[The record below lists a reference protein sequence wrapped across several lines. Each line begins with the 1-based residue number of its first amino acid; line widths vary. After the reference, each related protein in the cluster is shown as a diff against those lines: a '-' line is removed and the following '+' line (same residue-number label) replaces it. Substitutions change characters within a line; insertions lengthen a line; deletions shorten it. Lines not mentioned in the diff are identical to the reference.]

1 MDNLIVDRALVEYQ
15 SSLDN
20 LLKRLQV
27 FATEI
32 NNQQLQVTI
41 RNLRANINEP
51 FLFVVVGE
59 VKAGKSSFVNA
70 LLQADICKTA
80 ADPCTDIIQQLVYS
94 KEQYEQPVNQYL
106 RKIGLP
112 NEILKTLSVVD
123 TPGTNTI
130 VENHQEITK
139 DFIPNSDLI
148 FFVFFAK
155 NPYTRSAWELLDYV
169 NSEWR
174 KKVVFVLQQA
184 DLAKPEELAKNKEK
198 LAELAVQKGIPSPVV
213 FATSVEW
220 EVNGEQDISGFNE
233 VRNYIQQ
240 TLKDGSTKRLKLQ
253 GVRKTSDQIIDLLRK
268 DLVAVQQQLIKDQA
282 IVSKIKTKLLQ
293 NKRQSGF
300 ELESLINRL
309 LTKYDK
315 ITARVK
321 EDFREQLS
329 LFTLVK
335 GSFAVLFRSKKSAPT
350 WMDELKQ
357 SCEDELKSSLG
368 EISQDGIKHFVGGIR
383 DLLQSLVDDLQ
394 DIKVNQVTTSA
405 ITVNTIESRQEIV
418 EDVQQKVATLLD
430 DKSFLRSI
438 ESINASVAPRF
449 LGGGAATVAGTAIAA
464 LTEIVLLDII
474 GTAFAG
480 VGLLFAG
487 GTLVLKKRKII
498 KQFEDKLD
506 SEKERFESELSAK
519 LNSKLDI
526 IYEEIERNFVNIY
539 DYVAEEEQKIS
550 PLVKQFNQIEADAKQ
565 LTVSNWYLF
574 RAKTQSGA
582 TLLLR
587 KQPRNAHQDRRR
599 VNWLT

>member
-1 MDNLIVDRALVEYQ
+1 MDNLIVDQALVQYQ
-15 SSLDN
+15 SRLDN
-20 LLKRLQV
+20 LLNQLQI

-41 RNLRANINEP
+41 RNLRTNINEP

-80 ADPCTDIIQQLVYS
+80 ADPCTDVIQQIVYS
-94 KEQYEQPVNQYL
+94 EEQFEQPISQYL

-112 NEILKTLSVVD
+112 NKILKTLSVVD

-139 DFIPNSDLI
+139 EFIPNSDLI
-148 FFVFFAK
+148 FFIFFAK
-155 NPYTRSAWELLDYV
+155 NPYTRSAWELLDFV

-184 DLAKPEELAKNKEK
+184 DLTKPEELAKNKEK
-198 LAELAVQKGIPSPVV
+198 LAELALQKGIQSPII

-220 EVNGEQDISGFNE
+220 EVSGEENISGFNE

-240 TLKDGSTKRLKLQ
+240 TLQDGSTKRLKLQ
-253 GVRKTSDQIIDLLRK
+253 GVTKTSEQIIDLLRK
-268 DLVAVQQQLIKDQA
+268 DLVSVQQQLIKDQI
-282 IVSKIKTKLLQ
+282 IVNKIKTKLQQ

-300 ELESLINRL
+300 ELESLVNRL
-309 LTKYDK
+309 LDKYDK
-315 ITARVK
+315 ITARIK

-335 GSFAVLFRSKKSAPT
+335 GSFVVLFRTKKSAPT

-357 SCEDELKSSLG
+357 SCENELKASLG

-383 DLLQSLVDDLQ
+383 ELLRSLVEDLQ
-394 DIKVNQVTTSA
+394 DIKVNQITTHA
-405 ITVNTIESRQEIV
+405 ITVNTIERRQEIV
-418 EDVQQKVATLLD
+418 EDIQQKVSTLLD
-430 DKSFLRSI
+430 DKTFLNSI
-438 ESINASVAPRF
+438 ESVNASVAPRF
-449 LGGGAATVAGTAIAA
+449 IGGGAATVAGTAIAA

-498 KQFEDKLD
+498 KQFEEKLD
-506 SEKERFESELSAK
+506 NEKARFESELSAK

-526 IYEEIERNFVNIY
+526 IYEEIKRNFVDIY
-539 DYVAEEEQKIS
+539 NYLETQEQKIL
-550 PLVKQFNQIEADAKQ
+550 PLVDQFKQIERDVNQ
-565 LTVSNWYLF
+565 LIID
-574 RAKTQSGA
+574 Q
-582 TLLLR
+582 
-587 KQPRNAHQDRRR
+587 
-599 VNWLT
+599 

>member
-1 MDNLIVDRALVEYQ
+1 MDNLIVDQALVQYQ
-15 SSLDN
+15 SSLDH
-20 LLKRLQV
+20 LLKRLQI

-41 RNLRANINEP
+41 RNLRLNINEP

-59 VKAGKSSFVNA
+59 VKAGKSSFINA
-70 LLQADICKTA
+70 LLQADICQTA
-80 ADPCTDIIQQLVYS
+80 ADPCTDTIQQLVFS
-94 KEQYEQPVNQYL
+94 KDQFTQPVGQYL

-112 NEILKTLSVVD
+112 NEILKTLSIVD

-139 DFIPNSDLI
+139 EFIPNSDLI

-174 KKVVFVLQQA
+174 KKVVFILQQA

-198 LAELAVQKGIPSPVV
+198 LIELAVQKGIESPVV

-220 EVNGEQDISGFNE
+220 EVNSEQDISGFKE
-233 VRNYIQQ
+233 VRTYIQQ
-240 TLKDGSTKRLKLQ
+240 TLKDGGTKRLKLQ
-253 GVRKTSDQIIDLLRK
+253 GVRKTSEQIIDLLRK
-268 DLVAVQQQLIKDQA
+268 DLVTLQQQLIKDQA
-282 IVSKIKTKLLQ
+282 IISKIKTKLLQ

-315 ITARVK
+315 ITDRVK
-321 EDFREQLS
+321 ADFREQLS

-335 GSFAVLFRSKKSAPT
+335 GSFAVLFRTKKSAPT

-357 SCEDELKSSLG
+357 SCENELKASLG
-368 EISQDGIKHFVGGIR
+368 DISQDGIKHFVSGIR

-394 DIKVNQVTTSA
+394 DIKVNHVTTNA
-405 ITVNTIESRQEIV
+405 ITVNTLESRQEIV

-430 DKSFLRSI
+430 DKTFLHSI
-438 ESINASVAPRF
+438 ESVNASIAPRF

-480 VGLLFAG
+480 VGILFAG

-498 KQFEDKLD
+498 KQFTDKLD
-506 SEKERFESELSAK
+506 QEKARFESELSAK

-526 IYEEIERNFVNIY
+526 IYEEIERNFANIY
-539 DYVAEEEQKIS
+539 SYVAEEEEKIS
-550 PLVKQFNQIEADAKQ
+550 PLVEQFEQIENDSKQ
-565 LTVSNWYLF
+565 LMIN
-574 RAKTQSGA
+574 
-582 TLLLR
+582 
-587 KQPRNAHQDRRR
+587 N
-599 VNWLT
+599 

>member
-1 MDNLIVDRALVEYQ
+1 MDNLIVDRELVRYQ
-15 SSLDN
+15 SDLDSLLHQLED
-20 LLKRLQV
+20 
-27 FATEI
+27 FATNI
-32 NNQQLQVTI
+32 NNQQLEVTI
-41 RNLRANINEP
+41 RNLRINVKEP

-70 LLQADICKTA
+70 LLQSDICKTA
-80 ADPCTDIIQQLVYS
+80 ADPCTDIIQQIVYS
-94 KEQYEQPVNQYL
+94 EEALEQSVNPYL

-123 TPGTNTI
+123 TPGTNTV

-139 DFIPNSDLI
+139 EFIPNSDLI

-174 KKVVFVLQQA
+174 KKVVFILQQA
-184 DLAKPEELAKNKEK
+184 DLTKPEELAKNKEK
-198 LAELAVQKGIPSPVV
+198 LAELATKKGIKSPIV
-213 FATSVEW
+213 FATSVEY
-220 EVNGEQDISGFNE
+220 EVNGEQDRSGFNE

-240 TLKDGSTKRLKLQ
+240 TLADGGTKKIKLQ
-253 GVRKTSDQIIDLLRK
+253 GVANTSDRIIDLLKK
-268 DLVAVQQQLIKDQA
+268 DLLAIQQQLDTDR
-282 IVSKIKTKLLQ
+282 VVVNKIKAKLQQ

-309 LTKYDK
+309 LNKYDS

-321 EDFREQLS
+321 EDFREKLS
-329 LFTLVK
+329 LVTLVK
-335 GSFAVLFRSKKSAPT
+335 GSFAVLFRTSKSAPT

-357 SCEDELKSSLG
+357 SCEQELKASLG

-383 DLLQSLVDDLQ
+383 ELLQSLVDDLQ
-394 DIKVNQVTTSA
+394 DIKVNQINTSA

-418 EDVQQKVATLLD
+418 EDVQQKVSTLLE
-430 DKSFLRSI
+430 DKSFLYSI
-438 ESINASVAPRF
+438 ESVNASVAPR
-449 LGGGAATVAGTAIAA
+449 LVGGGAATVAGTAIAA

-480 VGLLFAG
+480 VGIVFAG
-487 GTLVLKKRKII
+487 GTLILKKRKII
-498 KQFEDKLD
+498 KQFESKLD
-506 SEKERFESELSAK
+506 REKDRFEREITDK

-539 DYVAEEEQKIS
+539 NYVAAEEQKVL
-550 PLVKQFNQIEADAKQ
+550 PLIEEFESIEANAKQ
-565 LTVSNWYLF
+565 LKVIN
-574 RAKTQSGA
+574 
-582 TLLLR
+582 
-587 KQPRNAHQDRRR
+587 
-599 VNWLT
+599 

>member
-1 MDNLIVDRALVEYQ
+1 MDNLIVDQALVQYQ
-15 SSLDN
+15 SSLDS

-32 NNQQLQVTI
+32 NNQQLQKTI
-41 RNLRANINEP
+41 RNLLTNINEP

-80 ADPCTDIIQQLVYS
+80 ADPCTDVIQQLVYS
-94 KEQYEQPVNQYL
+94 QEQFEQPVSQYL

-169 NSEWR
+169 SSEWR

-198 LAELAVQKGIPSPVV
+198 LAELAVQKGILSPVV

-220 EVNGEQDISGFNE
+220 EVSGKQDLSGFAE

-240 TLKDGSTKRLKLQ
+240 TLNDGSTKKLKLQ
-253 GVRKTSDQIIDLLRK
+253 GVRKTSEQIIDLLRK
-268 DLVAVQQQLIKDQA
+268 DLVMVQQQLIKDQA
-282 IVSKIKTKLLQ
+282 VVSKIKTKLLQ

-309 LTKYDK
+309 LNKYDT

-321 EDFREQLS
+321 ADFREQLTI
-329 LFTLVK
+329 LTLVK
-335 GSFAVLFRSKKSAPT
+335 GSFAVLFRTEKSAPA

-357 SCEDELKSSLG
+357 RCENELKTSLG
-368 EISQDGIKHFVGGIR
+368 EISQDGVKHFVGGIK

-394 DIKVNQVTTSA
+394 DIKVNHVTTNA
-405 ITVNTIESRQEIV
+405 ITINTIESRQEIV
-418 EDVQQKVATLLD
+418 EDVQQKVATLLN
-430 DKSFLRSI
+430 DKTFLHSI
-438 ESINASVAPRF
+438 ESVNASVAPRF
-449 LGGGAATVAGTAIAA
+449 LGGSAATVAGTAIAA
-464 LTEIVLLDII
+464 LTEVVLLDII

-487 GTLVLKKRKII
+487 GSLVLKKRKII
-498 KQFEDKLD
+498 KQFEEKLD
-506 SEKERFESELSAK
+506 QEKIRFESELSAK
-519 LNSKLDI
+519 LTSKLDI
-526 IYEEIERNFVNIY
+526 IYEEIERNFANIY
-539 DYVAEEEQKIS
+539 SYVEEEEEKVI
-550 PLVKQFNQIEADAKQ
+550 PLVDQFKQIEQEAAQLAD
-565 LTVSNWYLF
+565 
-574 RAKTQSGA
+574 
-582 TLLLR
+582 
-587 KQPRNAHQDRRR
+587 
-599 VNWLT
+599 

>member
-20 LLKRLQV
+20 LLKRLQA

-41 RNLRANINEP
+41 RDLRSNISEP

-70 LLQADICKTA
+70 LLQSDICKTA
-80 ADPCTDIIQQLVYS
+80 ADPCTDVIQQLVYS
-94 KEQYEQPVNQYL
+94 QEQYEQTVSQYL

-139 DFIPNSDLI
+139 KFIPNSDLI

-184 DLAKPEELAKNKEK
+184 DLTKPEELTKNKEK
-198 LAELAVQKGIPSPVV
+198 LAELAIQKGIQSPIV

-240 TLKDGSTKRLKLQ
+240 TLKDGSNKRLKLE
-253 GVRKTSDQIIDLLRK
+253 GVRKTSEQIIDLLRQ
-268 DLVAVQQQLIKDQA
+268 DLVAVEQQLTKDRA
-282 IVSKIKTKLLQ
+282 IVGKIKKKLLQ

-300 ELESLINRL
+300 ELESLIARL
-309 LTKYDK
+309 LTQYDR
-315 ITARVK
+315 ITDRVK

-329 LFTLVK
+329 LLTLIK
-335 GSFAVLFRSKKSAPT
+335 GSFAVLFRTKKSAPT

-357 SCEDELKSSLG
+357 SCENELKASLG

-394 DIKVNQVTTSA
+394 DIKVNHVTTNA
-405 ITVNTIESRQEIV
+405 IAVNTLESRQEIV
-418 EDVQQKVATLLD
+418 EDVQQRVSTLLD
-430 DKSFLRSI
+430 DKSFLNSI
-438 ESINASVAPRF
+438 ESVNASVAPRF
-449 LGGGAATVAGTAIAA
+449 LGGGAAAVAGTAIATI
-464 LTEIVLLDII
+464 TEIVILDII

-498 KQFEDKLD
+498 KQFEEKLD
-506 SEKERFESELSAK
+506 NEKARFESEISTK

-526 IYEEIERNFVNIY
+526 IYEEIERNFTDIY
-539 DYVAEEEQKIS
+539 AYVEEEEQKIL
-550 PLVKQFNQIEADAKQ
+550 PLVTQFQAIETEAKQ
-565 LTVSNWYLF
+565 LVINS
-574 RAKTQSGA
+574 Q
-582 TLLLR
+582 
-587 KQPRNAHQDRRR
+587 
-599 VNWLT
+599 

>member
-1 MDNLIVDRALVEYQ
+1 MDNLIVDQALIQYQ
-15 SSLDN
+15 SSLDS

-32 NNQQLQVTI
+32 NNQQLQKTI
-41 RNLRANINEP
+41 GNLRVNINEP

-80 ADPCTDIIQQLVYS
+80 ADPCTDVIQQLVYS
-94 KEQYEQPVNQYL
+94 KEQFEQPMGQYV

-155 NPYTRSAWELLDYV
+155 NPYTRSAWELLNYV
-169 NSEWR
+169 NKEWR

-198 LAELAVQKGIPSPVV
+198 LVELAVQKGILSPVV

-220 EVNGEQDISGFNE
+220 EVNGETDLSGFQE

-253 GVRKTSDQIIDLLRK
+253 EVKKTSEQIIDLLRK
-268 DLVAVQQQLIKDQA
+268 DLVMVQQQLIKDQA
-282 IVSKIKTKLLQ
+282 VVSKIKTKLLQ

-300 ELESLINRL
+300 ELESLIKRL
-309 LTKYDK
+309 LNKYDT

-321 EDFREQLS
+321 ADFREQLS

-335 GSFAVLFRSKKSAPT
+335 GSFAVLFRTQKSAPT

-357 SCEDELKSSLG
+357 SCEHELKTSLG
-368 EISQDGIKHFVGGIR
+368 EISQDGIKHFVGGIK
-383 DLLQSLVDDLQ
+383 DLLQSLVDDLH
-394 DIKVNQVTTSA
+394 DIKVNHVNTNV

-418 EDVQQKVATLLD
+418 EDVQQKVATLLE
-430 DKSFLRSI
+430 DKSFLHSI
-438 ESINASVAPRF
+438 ESVNASVAPRF
-449 LGGGAATVAGTAIAA
+449 LGGSAATVAGTAIAA

-498 KQFEDKLD
+498 RQFEEKLD
-506 SEKERFESELSAK
+506 HEKTRFESELSAK

-526 IYEEIERNFVNIY
+526 IYEEIERNFANIY
-539 DYVAEEEQKIS
+539 SYVVAEEQKVM
-550 PLVKQFNQIEADAKQ
+550 PLVEQFKQIEHEAAQ
-565 LTVSNWYLF
+565 LNHV
-574 RAKTQSGA
+574 
-582 TLLLR
+582 
-587 KQPRNAHQDRRR
+587 
-599 VNWLT
+599 

>member
-1 MDNLIVDRALVEYQ
+1 MDNLIVDRALVQYQ

-20 LLKRLQV
+20 LLSQLQV
-27 FATEI
+27 FAEEI
-32 NNQQLQVTI
+32 NNQQLQETI
-41 RNLRANINEP
+41 RSLRTNINEP

-59 VKAGKSSFVNA
+59 VKAGKSSFINS
-70 LLQADICKTA
+70 LLQADICQTA
-80 ADPCTDIIQQLVYS
+80 ADPCTDVIQQIVYS
-94 KEQYEQPVNQYL
+94 EERFEQPVNQHL

-112 NEILKTLSVVD
+112 NEILKSLSIVD

-130 VENHQEITK
+130 VDNHQEITRQ
-139 DFIPNSDLI
+139 FVPNSDLI

-169 NSEWR
+169 NIEWR

-184 DLAKPEELAKNKEK
+184 DLAKPEELAKNREK
-198 LAELAVQKGIPSPVV
+198 LTELALQKGIQSPTV
-213 FATSVEW
+213 FATSVEL
-220 EVNGEQDISGFNE
+220 EVNGDRDSSSFAE

-240 TLKDGSTKRLKLQ
+240 TLKDGSTKKLKLQ
-253 GVRKTSDQIIDLLRK
+253 AVAKTSEQIISLLRK
-268 DLVAVQQQLIKDQA
+268 DLISIQQQLTKDQA
-282 IVSKIKTKLLQ
+282 IVSKIKAKLQQ

-309 LTKYDK
+309 LNKYDT

-321 EDFREQLS
+321 QDFREELS
-329 LFTLVK
+329 LLTLVK
-335 GSFAVLFRSKKSAPT
+335 GSFAVLFRGKSTPT

-357 SCEDELKSSLG
+357 SCEQELKASLG

-383 DLLQSLVDDLQ
+383 QLLQSLVHDLQ
-394 DIKVNQVTTSA
+394 DIKVNQISTNT

-418 EDVQQKVATLLD
+418 EDVQQKVSSLLD
-430 DKSFLRSI
+430 DKSFLHSI
-438 ESINASVAPRF
+438 ESVNASVAPRF

-480 VGLLFAG
+480 VGILFAG

-498 KQFEDKLD
+498 RKFEEKLD
-506 SEKERFESELSAK
+506 QEKARFERELSAK

-526 IYEEIERNFVNIY
+526 IYEEIERNFINIY
-539 DYVAEEEQKIS
+539 DYVEQEEQKIA
-550 PLVKQFNQIEADAKQ
+550 PLIDKFEQVEREAQQ
-565 LTVSNWYLF
+565 LTIGSL
-574 RAKTQSGA
+574 S
-582 TLLLR
+582 
-587 KQPRNAHQDRRR
+587 
-599 VNWLT
+599 

>member
-1 MDNLIVDRALVEYQ
+1 MNNLIVDRALVQYQ
-15 SSLDN
+15 SNLDSLLN
-20 LLKRLQV
+20 RLQL

-32 NNQQLQVTI
+32 NNQQLQTTI
-41 RNLRANINEP
+41 RNLRININEP

-80 ADPCTDIIQQLVYS
+80 ADPCTDVIQQIVYS
-94 KEQYEQPVNQYL
+94 EEKFEQPVGQYV

-112 NEILKTLSVVD
+112 NDILKTLSIVD

-139 DFIPNSDLI
+139 EFIPNSDLI

-155 NPYTRSAWELLDYV
+155 NPYTRSAWDLLDYV

-184 DLAKPEELAKNKEK
+184 DLAKPQELAKNKEK
-198 LAELAVQKGIPSPVV
+198 LTELALQKGIQSPVV

-220 EVNGEQDISGFNE
+220 EVNGEQNISGFND

-240 TLKDGSTKRLKLQ
+240 TLKDGSTKKLKLQ
-253 GVRKTSDQIIDLLRK
+253 GVAKTSEQIIDLLRK
-268 DLVAVQQQLIKDQA
+268 DLVNLQQQLITDRA
-282 IVSKIKTKLLQ
+282 VVNKIKSKLQQ

-309 LTKYDK
+309 LAKYDT
-315 ITARVK
+315 ITSRVK
-321 EDFREQLS
+321 SEFREKLS
-329 LFTLVK
+329 IVTLVK
-335 GSFAVLFRSKKSAPT
+335 GSFSVLFRNSKSAPT

-357 SCEDELKSSLG
+357 SCENELKASLG
-368 EISQDGIKHFVGGIR
+368 EISQDGIKHFVGGIKE
-383 DLLQSLVDDLQ
+383 LLQSLVEDLH
-394 DIKVNQVTTSA
+394 DIKINQINTSA

-418 EDVQQKVATLLD
+418 EDVQQKVSTLLD
-430 DKSFLRSI
+430 DKTFLYSI
-438 ESINASVAPRF
+438 ESVNASVAPR
-449 LGGGAATVAGTAIAA
+449 LVGGGAATVAGTAIAA

-480 VGLLFAG
+480 VGILFAG
-487 GTLVLKKRKII
+487 GTLILKKRKII
-498 KQFEDKLD
+498 QQFEDKLD
-506 SEKERFESELSAK
+506 REKDRFRSEITDK

-526 IYEEIERNFVNIY
+526 IYEEIERNFINIY
-539 DYVAEEEQKIS
+539 NYVEIEEQKII
-550 PLVKQFNQIEADAKQ
+550 PLVEQFRTIETQAQQ
-565 LTVSNWYLF
+565 L
-574 RAKTQSGA
+574 
-582 TLLLR
+582 
-587 KQPRNAHQDRRR
+587 QPFSIK
-599 VNWLT
+599 

>member
-1 MDNLIVDRALVEYQ
+1 MDNLIVDQALVQYQ

-20 LLKRLQV
+20 LLKELQL

-32 NNQQLQVTI
+32 NNQQLQLTI

-70 LLQADICKTA
+70 LLQTDICKTA
-80 ADPCTDIIQQLVYS
+80 ADPCTDVIQQIVYS
-94 KEQYEQPVNQYL
+94 KEQFEQPVSQYL

-130 VENHQEITK
+130 VENHQQITK
-139 DFIPNSDLI
+139 EFIPNSDLI

-155 NPYTRSAWELLDYV
+155 NPYTRSAWELLDFV

-184 DLAKPEELAKNKEK
+184 DLTKPAELAKNQEK
-198 LAELAVQKGIPSPVV
+198 LTELALEKGIQSPVV

-220 EVNGEQDISGFNE
+220 EVNGQSDISGFNQ

-253 GVRKTSDQIIDLLRK
+253 GVSKTSEQIIDLLRK
-268 DLVAVQQQLIKDQA
+268 DLVSVQQQLIKDQA
-282 IVSKIKTKLLQ
+282 IVNKIKAKLQQ

-300 ELESLINRL
+300 ELESLMNRL
-309 LTKYDK
+309 LDKYDN

-335 GSFAVLFRSKKSAPT
+335 GSFAVLFRTKKSAPT

-357 SCEDELKSSLG
+357 SCEHELKTSLS

-383 DLLQSLVDDLQ
+383 ELLQTLVDDLQ
-394 DIKVNQVTTSA
+394 DIKVNQVTTNA
-405 ITVNTIESRQEIV
+405 ISLNTIESRQEIV
-418 EDVQQKVATLLD
+418 EEVQQKVATLLD
-430 DKSFLRSI
+430 DKSFLHSI
-438 ESINASVAPRF
+438 ESVNASVAPRF
-449 LGGGAATVAGTAIAA
+449 IGGGAATVAGTAIAA

-506 SEKERFESELSAK
+506 NEKSRFESELSVK

-526 IYEEIERNFVNIY
+526 IYEEIERNFINIY
-539 DYVAEEEQKIS
+539 NYVEDEEQKIL
-550 PLVKQFNQIEADAKQ
+550 PLLDQFNQIEQEVKQ
-565 LTVSNWYLF
+565 LKISN
-574 RAKTQSGA
+574 K
-582 TLLLR
+582 
-587 KQPRNAHQDRRR
+587 
-599 VNWLT
+599 

>member
-1 MDNLIVDRALVEYQ
+1 MNNLIVDRNLIQYQ
-15 SSLDN
+15 SSLDS
-20 LLKRLQV
+20 LLNQLQD

-32 NNQQLQVTI
+32 NNSKLQITI
-41 RNLRANINEP
+41 RNLRTNIKEP

-59 VKAGKSSFVNA
+59 VKAGKSSFINA
-70 LLQADICKTA
+70 LLQAEICKTA
-80 ADPCTDIIQQLVYS
+80 ADPCTDVIQQIVYS
-94 KEQYEQPVNQYL
+94 DRRFEQPVNQYL
-106 RKIGLP
+106 RKVGLP

-139 DFIPNSDLI
+139 EFIPNSDLI

-184 DLAKPEELAKNKEK
+184 DLTKPAELAKNREK
-198 LAELAVQKGIPSPVV
+198 LVELALQKGIQSPIV

-220 EVNGEQDISGFNE
+220 EVNGESEISGFRE

-240 TLKDGSTKRLKLQ
+240 TLKDGSTKKIKLQ
-253 GVRKTSDQIIDLLRK
+253 GVARTSEQIINLLRQ
-268 DLVAVQQQLIKDQA
+268 DLVSVQQQLITDRA
-282 IVSKIKTKLLQ
+282 IVSKIKSKLQQ

-309 LTKYDK
+309 LNKYDT
-315 ITARVK
+315 IVARVK
-321 EDFREQLS
+321 ADFREQLS

-357 SCEDELKSSLG
+357 SCENELRASLG

-383 DLLQSLVDDLQ
+383 KLLQSLVEDLQ
-394 DIKVNQVTTSA
+394 DIKVNQITTNA

-430 DKSFLRSI
+430 DKSFLHSI
-438 ESINASVAPRF
+438 ESIEASVAPRF

-506 SEKERFESELSAK
+506 SEKVRFERELSAK

-539 DYVAEEEQKIS
+539 NYVEAEEQKVL
-550 PLVKQFNQIEADAKQ
+550 PLIDRFKQIEQQAKQ
-565 LTVSNWYLF
+565 LTIN
-574 RAKTQSGA
+574 
-582 TLLLR
+582 
-587 KQPRNAHQDRRR
+587 N
-599 VNWLT
+599 

>member
-1 MDNLIVDRALVEYQ
+1 MNNLIVDRALVQYQ
-15 SSLDN
+15 SSLDG
-20 LLKRLQV
+20 LLDRLQI

-32 NNQQLQVTI
+32 NNQQLQGTI
-41 RNLRANINEP
+41 HNLRSNLNEP

-70 LLQADICKTA
+70 LLQTDICQTA
-80 ADPCTDIIQQLVYS
+80 ADPCTDVIQQIVYS
-94 KEQYEQPVNQYL
+94 EEKTELSVDRYL
-106 RKIGLP
+106 RRIGLP
-112 NEILKTLSVVD
+112 NPILKNLSVVD

-130 VENHQEITK
+130 IENHQEITK
-139 DFIPNSDLI
+139 EFIPNSDLI

-174 KKVVFVLQQA
+174 KKVVFILQQA
-184 DLAKPEELAKNKEK
+184 DLTKPAELSKNKEK
-198 LAELAVQKGIPSPVV
+198 LAELAAQKGIQFPVV

-220 EVNGEQDISGFNE
+220 EVNGDRNLSGFDE
-233 VRNYIQQ
+233 VRNYIQR
-240 TLKDGSTKRLKLQ
+240 TLKDGSTKKLKLQ
-253 GVRKTSDQIIDLLRK
+253 GVAKTSEQIIELLRQ
-268 DLVAVQQQLIKDQA
+268 DLVRLQQQLVKDQT
-282 IVSKIKTKLLQ
+282 IVNKIKAKLQQ

-309 LTKYDK
+309 LTKYDT

-321 EDFREQLS
+321 ADFREQLS

-335 GSFAVLFRSKKSAPT
+335 GSFAVLFRNQKSAPT

-357 SCEDELKSSLG
+357 SCEKELKTSLG

-383 DLLQSLVDDLQ
+383 GLLQSLVDDLH
-394 DIKVNQVTTSA
+394 DIKVNQITTNA

-430 DKSFLRSI
+430 DKSFLHSI
-438 ESINASVAPRF
+438 QSINASVAPRF

-506 SEKERFESELSAK
+506 NEKARFESELSAK

-526 IYEEIERNFVNIY
+526 IYEEIERNFINIY
-539 DYVAEEEQKIS
+539 NYVAESEQKIL
-550 PLVKQFNQIEADAKQ
+550 PLLEQFEEIEREAKQ
-565 LTVSNWYLF
+565 LSSDGN
-574 RAKTQSGA
+574 
-582 TLLLR
+582 
-587 KQPRNAHQDRRR
+587 
-599 VNWLT
+599 

>member
-1 MDNLIVDRALVEYQ
+1 MDKLIVDRALVQYQ

-20 LLKRLQV
+20 LLSKLQV

-32 NNQQLQVTI
+32 NNRQLQVTI
-41 RNLRANINEP
+41 RNLRTNINEP

-59 VKAGKSSFVNA
+59 VKAGKSSFINA

-80 ADPCTDIIQQLVYS
+80 ADPCTDIIQQIIYS
-94 KEQYEQPVNQYL
+94 QEIFEQPVSQYL

-112 NEILKTLSVVD
+112 NKILKTLSVVD

-139 DFIPNSDLI
+139 EFIPNSDLI

-198 LAELAVQKGIPSPVV
+198 LAELAVQKGIQSPVV

-220 EVNGEQDISGFNE
+220 EVNGEDISGFKE

-240 TLKDGSTKRLKLQ
+240 TLKDGSTKKLKLQ
-253 GVRKTSDQIIDLLRK
+253 GVAKTSEQIIDLLRK
-268 DLVAVQQQLIKDQA
+268 DLLSVQQQLIKDRT
-282 IVSKIKTKLLQ
+282 IVSKIKSKLLQ

-309 LTKYDK
+309 LFKYDT

-335 GSFAVLFRSKKSAPT
+335 GSFAVLFRTKKSAPT
-350 WMDELKQ
+350 WMDELKH
-357 SCEDELKSSLG
+357 SCENELKASLG

-383 DLLQSLVDDLQ
+383 DLLQSLVEDLH
-394 DIKVNQVTTSA
+394 DIKVNQISTNV

-430 DKSFLRSI
+430 DKTFLHSI
-438 ESINASVAPRF
+438 ESVNASVAPRF

-498 KQFEDKLD
+498 KQFEEKLD
-506 SEKERFESELSAK
+506 NEKARFKNELSGK

-539 DYVAEEEQKIS
+539 NYVEAEEQKIL
-550 PLVKQFNQIEADAKQ
+550 PLIDRFQEIEQEAKH
-565 LTVSNWYLF
+565 LTINS
-574 RAKTQSGA
+574 
-582 TLLLR
+582 
-587 KQPRNAHQDRRR
+587 
-599 VNWLT
+599 

>member
-1 MDNLIVDRALVEYQ
+1 MNNFIVDQALVEYQ
-15 SSLDN
+15 SSLDS
-20 LLKRLQV
+20 LLSQLQL

-70 LLQADICKTA
+70 LLQSNICKTA
-80 ADPCTDIIQQLVYS
+80 ADPCTDVIQQIVYAE
-94 KEQYEQPVNQYL
+94 EQSEQSISQYL

-112 NEILKTLSVVD
+112 NEILKNLSVVD

-139 DFIPNSDLI
+139 EFIPNSDLI

-155 NPYTRSAWELLDYV
+155 NPYTRSAWELLDFV

-198 LAELAVQKGIPSPVV
+198 LAELALQKGIQSPVV

-220 EVNGEQDISGFNE
+220 EVNGQADISGFNE
-233 VRNYIQQ
+233 VRNYIQR
-240 TLKDGSTKRLKLQ
+240 TLQDGSSKRLKLE
-253 GVRKTSDQIIDLLRK
+253 GVRQTSGQIIDLLRN
-268 DLVAVQQQLIKDQA
+268 DLLSVQQQLTKDQA
-282 IVSKIKTKLLQ
+282 IVSKIKAKLQQ

-300 ELESLINRL
+300 ELESLLNRL
-309 LTKYDK
+309 LSKYDT

-321 EDFREQLS
+321 SDFREQLS

-335 GSFAVLFRSKKSAPT
+335 GSFAVLFRTKKSAPT
-350 WMDELKQ
+350 WMDELKH
-357 SCEDELKSSLG
+357 SCEQELKAALG

-383 DLLQSLVDDLQ
+383 ELLQSLVDDLQ
-394 DIKVNQVTTSA
+394 DIKVNQVTTNA

-418 EDVQQKVATLLD
+418 EDVQQKVSTLLD
-430 DKSFLRSI
+430 DKTFLQSI
-438 ESINASVAPRF
+438 ESVNASVAPRF

-506 SEKERFESELSAK
+506 REKTRFKSELSTK

-526 IYEEIERNFVNIY
+526 IYEEIERNFINIY
-539 DYVAEEEQKIS
+539 
-550 PLVKQFNQIEADAKQ
+550 
-565 LTVSNWYLF
+565 
-574 RAKTQSGA
+574 
-582 TLLLR
+582 
-587 KQPRNAHQDRRR
+587 
-599 VNWLT
+599 

>member
-1 MDNLIVDRALVEYQ
+1 MDNLIVDQALVQYQ
-15 SSLDN
+15 SHLDN
-20 LLKRLQV
+20 LLNRLQT
-27 FATEI
+27 FSIDI

-70 LLQADICKTA
+70 LLQTDICKTA
-80 ADPCTDIIQQLVYS
+80 ADPCTDVIQQIVYS
-94 KEQYEQPVNQYL
+94 EEQFEQPINQYL

-130 VENHQEITK
+130 VENHQQITK

-155 NPYTRSAWELLDYV
+155 NPYTRSAWELLDFV

-184 DLAKPEELAKNKEK
+184 DLTKPAELAKNKEK
-198 LAELAVQKGIPSPVV
+198 LTELALQKGIQSPVV

-220 EVNGEQDISGFNE
+220 EVNGEQDISGFNQ

-253 GVRKTSDQIIDLLRK
+253 GVTKTSEQIIDLLRK
-268 DLVAVQQQLIKDQA
+268 DLVSVQQQLIKDQA
-282 IVSKIKTKLLQ
+282 IVNKIKTKLQQ

-300 ELESLINRL
+300 ELESLMNRL
-309 LTKYDK
+309 LDKYDT

-321 EDFREQLS
+321 SDFREQLS

-335 GSFAVLFRSKKSAPT
+335 GSFAVLFRTKKSAPT

-357 SCEDELKSSLG
+357 SCENELKTSLG
-368 EISQDGIKHFVGGIR
+368 EISQDGIKHFVGGIKE
-383 DLLQSLVDDLQ
+383 LLQTLVDDLQ
-394 DIKVNQVTTSA
+394 DIKVNQVTTNA
-405 ITVNTIESRQEIV
+405 ISLNTIESRQEIV
-418 EDVQQKVATLLD
+418 EDVQQKVSTLLD
-430 DKSFLRSI
+430 DKGFLHSI
-438 ESINASVAPRF
+438 ESVNASVAPRF
-449 LGGGAATVAGTAIAA
+449 IGGGAATVAGTAIAT

-506 SEKERFESELSAK
+506 NEKARFESELSAK

-539 DYVAEEEQKIS
+539 HYVAEEEQKIL
-550 PLVKQFNQIEADAKQ
+550 PLVEQFKLIEQDAKE
-565 LTVSNWYLF
+565 LKIS
-574 RAKTQSGA
+574 
-582 TLLLR
+582 
-587 KQPRNAHQDRRR
+587 
-599 VNWLT
+599 

>member
-1 MDNLIVDRALVEYQ
+1 MNNPIVDPALVQYQ
-15 SSLDN
+15 ESLDS

-41 RNLRANINEP
+41 RNLRGNINEP

-70 LLQADICKTA
+70 LLQTDICKTA
-80 ADPCTDIIQQLVYS
+80 ADPCTDVIQQLVYS
-94 KEQYEQPVNQYL
+94 QEQFEQPVNQYL

-198 LAELAVQKGIPSPVV
+198 LTELALQKGIQSPVV
-213 FATSVEW
+213 FATSVER
-220 EVNGEQDISGFNE
+220 EVNGEQDLSGFTE
-233 VRNYIQQ
+233 IRNYIQE
-240 TLKDGSTKRLKLQ
+240 TLKEGSTKKLKLQ
-253 GVRKTSDQIIDLLRK
+253 GVKKTSEQIIDLLRK
-268 DLVAVQQQLIKDQA
+268 DLVMVQQQLIKDQA
-282 IVSKIKTKLLQ
+282 VVSKIKTKLLQ

-309 LTKYDK
+309 LDKYDL

-321 EDFREQLS
+321 ADFREQLS
-329 LFTLVK
+329 IFTLVK
-335 GSFAVLFRSKKSAPT
+335 GSFSVLFRTKKSAPV
-350 WMDELKQ
+350 WMDELKA
-357 SCEDELKSSLG
+357 SCENDLKNSLG
-368 EISQDGIKHFVGGIR
+368 EISQDGIKHFVGGIK

-394 DIKVNQVTTSA
+394 DIKVNQITTNV
-405 ITVNTIESRQEIV
+405 ITVNTLESRQEIV

-430 DKSFLRSI
+430 DKTFLHSI
-438 ESINASVAPRF
+438 ESVNASVAPGF
-449 LGGGAATVAGTAIAA
+449 LGGSAATVAGTAIAA
-464 LTEIVLLDII
+464 LTEVVLLDIL

-487 GTLVLKKRKII
+487 GTLVWKKRKII
-498 KQFEDKLD
+498 KQFEGKLD
-506 SEKERFESELSAK
+506 NEKVRFERELSAK
-519 LNSKLDI
+519 LTSKLDI
-526 IYEEIERNFVNIY
+526 IYEEIERNFANIY
-539 DYVAEEEQKIS
+539 SYVGEEEQKVL
-550 PLVKQFNQIEADAKQ
+550 PLVDQFQGIEEAA
-565 LTVSNWYLF
+565 SNL
-574 RAKTQSGA
+574 SI
-582 TLLLR
+582 
-587 KQPRNAHQDRRR
+587 
-599 VNWLT
+599 

>member
-1 MDNLIVDRALVEYQ
+1 MDNLIVNQELVQYQ
-15 SSLDN
+15 SDLDI
-20 LLKRLQV
+20 LLKQLED
-27 FATEI
+27 FATNI

-41 RNLRANINEP
+41 GNLRNNINEP

-80 ADPCTDIIQQLVYS
+80 ADPCTDIIQQIVYS
-94 KEQYEQPVNQYL
+94 DEEFEQPVNQYL

-123 TPGTNTI
+123 TPGTNTV

-139 DFIPNSDLI
+139 EFVPNSDLI

-174 KKVVFVLQQA
+174 KKVVFILQQA
-184 DLAKPEELAKNKEK
+184 DLTKPEELSKNKEK
-198 LAELAVQKGIPSPVV
+198 LTELALKKGIESPII
-213 FATSVEW
+213 FATSVEY
-220 EVNGEQDISGFNE
+220 EVNGDRNRSGFEE
-233 VRNYIQQ
+233 VKNYIQQ
-240 TLKDGSTKRLKLQ
+240 TLEDGGTKKLKLQ
-253 GVRKTSDQIIDLLRK
+253 GVANTSEQIINLLQKDLLSI
-268 DLVAVQQQLIKDQA
+268 QQQLVTDQL
-282 IVSKIKTKLLQ
+282 VVNKIKNKLQQ

-309 LTKYDK
+309 LTKYDN
-315 ITARVK
+315 ITDKVK
-321 EDFREQLS
+321 AEFREELS
-329 LFTLVK
+329 LLTLVK

-357 SCEDELKSSLG
+357 SCENELKSSLG

-383 DLLQSLVDDLQ
+383 ELLQSLIDDLQ
-394 DIKVNQVTTSA
+394 DIKVNQINTTA

-418 EDVQQKVATLLD
+418 EDVQQKVSSLLD
-430 DKSFLRSI
+430 DKTFLYSI
-438 ESINASVAPRF
+438 ESVNASVAPR
-449 LGGGAATVAGTAIAA
+449 LVGGGAATVAGTAIAA
-464 LTEIVLLDII
+464 LTEVVLLDII

-480 VGLLFAG
+480 VGILFAG

-506 SEKERFESELSAK
+506 REKKRFESEITDK

-526 IYEEIERNFVNIY
+526 IYEEIERNFINIY
-539 DYVAEEEQKIS
+539 NYVESEEQKIS
-550 PLVKQFNQIEADAKQ
+550 PLVEQFKSIEQTGKQ
-565 LTVSNWYLF
+565 LLINN
-574 RAKTQSGA
+574 K
-582 TLLLR
+582 
-587 KQPRNAHQDRRR
+587 K
-599 VNWLT
+599 

>member
-1 MDNLIVDRALVEYQ
+1 MDNPIVDQVLVQYQ
-15 SSLDN
+15 SSLDS
-20 LLKRLQV
+20 LLKRLQA
-27 FATEI
+27 FAAEI

-80 ADPCTDIIQQLVYS
+80 ADPCTDVIQQLVYS
-94 KEQYEQPVNQYL
+94 EEQLEQPVNQYL

-198 LAELAVQKGIPSPVV
+198 LVELALQKGMQSPVV

-220 EVNGEQDISGFNE
+220 EVSGKKDMSGFTE
-233 VRNYIQQ
+233 IRNYIQQ
-240 TLKDGSTKRLKLQ
+240 TLKEGSTKKLKLQ
-253 GVRKTSDQIIDLLRK
+253 GVRKTSEQIIDLLRK
-268 DLVAVQQQLIKDQA
+268 DLIMVQQQLIKDQA
-282 IVSKIKTKLLQ
+282 VVSKIKTKLLQ

-309 LTKYDK
+309 LGKYD
-315 ITARVK
+315 IVTARVK
-321 EDFREQLS
+321 ADFRERLT
-329 LFTLVK
+329 LLTLVT
-335 GSFAVLFRSKKSAPT
+335 GSFSVLFRTKKSAPL

-357 SCEDELKSSLG
+357 SCEDELRTSLG

-394 DIKVNQVTTSA
+394 DIKVNQVSTNV

-418 EDVQQKVATLLD
+418 EDVQQKVATLLN
-430 DKSFLRSI
+430 DKTFLNSI
-438 ESINASVAPRF
+438 ESVNASVAPSF
-449 LGGGAATVAGTAIAA
+449 LGGGAATVAGTAIAT
-464 LTEIVLLDII
+464 LTEVVLLDII

-487 GTLVLKKRKII
+487 GSLILKKRKII
-498 KQFEDKLD
+498 RQFAEKLD
-506 SEKERFESELSAK
+506 QEKIRFESELSAK
-519 LNSKLDI
+519 LTSKLDI
-526 IYEEIERNFVNIY
+526 IYEEIERNFASIY
-539 DYVAEEEQKIS
+539 SYVGAEEEKVI
-550 PLVKQFNQIEADAKQ
+550 PLVDQFKEIEQEVAE
-565 LTVSNWYLF
+565 LTF
-574 RAKTQSGA
+574 
-582 TLLLR
+582 
-587 KQPRNAHQDRRR
+587 
-599 VNWLT
+599 

>member
-1 MDNLIVDRALVEYQ
+1 MNNLIVDRALVQYQ
-15 SSLDN
+15 SSLDG
-20 LLKRLQV
+20 LLDRLQI

-32 NNQQLQVTI
+32 NNQQLQGTI
-41 RNLRANINEP
+41 HNLRSNLNEP

-70 LLQADICKTA
+70 LLQTDICQTA
-80 ADPCTDIIQQLVYS
+80 ADPCTDVIQQIVYS
-94 KEQYEQPVNQYL
+94 EEKTELSVDRYL
-106 RKIGLP
+106 RRIGLP
-112 NEILKTLSVVD
+112 NPILKNLSVVD

-130 VENHQEITK
+130 IENHQEITK
-139 DFIPNSDLI
+139 EFIPNSDLI

-174 KKVVFVLQQA
+174 KKVVFILQQA
-184 DLAKPEELAKNKEK
+184 DLTKPAELSKNKEK
-198 LAELAVQKGIPSPVV
+198 LAELAAQKGIQFPVV

-220 EVNGEQDISGFNE
+220 EVNGDRNLSGFDE
-233 VRNYIQQ
+233 VRNYIQR
-240 TLKDGSTKRLKLQ
+240 TLKDGSTKKLKLQ
-253 GVRKTSDQIIDLLRK
+253 GVAKTSEQIIELLRQ
-268 DLVAVQQQLIKDQA
+268 DLVRLQQQLVKDQT
-282 IVSKIKTKLLQ
+282 IVNKIKAKLQQ

-309 LTKYDK
+309 LTKYDT

-321 EDFREQLS
+321 ADFREQLS

-335 GSFAVLFRSKKSAPT
+335 GSFAVLFRNQKSAPT

-357 SCEDELKSSLG
+357 SCEKELKASLG

-383 DLLQSLVDDLQ
+383 GLLQSLVDDLH
-394 DIKVNQVTTSA
+394 DIKVNQITTNA

-430 DKSFLRSI
+430 DKSFLHSI

-506 SEKERFESELSAK
+506 NEKARFENELSAK
-519 LNSKLDI
+519 LSSKLDI

-539 DYVAEEEQKIS
+539 NYVAEEEQKIL
-550 PLVKQFNQIEADAKQ
+550 PLLEQFEQIERQAKQ
-565 LTVSNWYLF
+565 LTP
-574 RAKTQSGA
+574 K
-582 TLLLR
+582 
-587 KQPRNAHQDRRR
+587 
-599 VNWLT
+599 